1 MAELNDLLVKG
12 DARFLGN
19 VYMNDSINSKIYSGI
34 YGSAN
39 DQARSKL
46 LFCNSKTIKFLSDV
60 ESKI

>member
-19 VYMNDSINSKIYSGI
+19 VYMNDSINSKTYSGI

-39 DQARSKL
+39 DQARSKF
-46 LFCNSKTIKFLSDV
+46 LFCNSKTTKFLSDV